1 MLIDEYEFGKITIK
15 GETYHTDVLIFRD
28 RVRDQW
34 WRRKGHELS
43 IEDIKCVLAAQP
55 EVLIVGTGHTGL
67 LRIPEKTRKE
77 LHKHKIILIA
87 KKTPEACTLS
97 NSMMKANR
105 NVVSALH
112 LTC

>member
-1 MLIDEYEFGKITIK
+1 MLIDEYEFGKITIN

-34 WRRKGHELS
+34 WRRKGHELR
-43 IEDIKCVLAAQP
+43 IEDIKCVLAAHP
-55 EVLIVGTGHTGL
+55 EVLIVGTGFTGL
-67 LRIPEKTRKE
+67 LRIPEKTRQE
-77 LHKHKIILIA
+77 LHKQKIKLIA

-97 NSMMKANR
+97 NSMMNADR